1 MYGYN
6 PYQQLYQNY
15 QMAQQPM
22 QQQMQQPQNLGNQT
36 MMIATEEEVMKYPIA
51 PGNTI
56 PFKIDGKPLIIE
68 KSMGMSQFDSPKY
81 ERYRLVKEGQ
91 NDNTATQIDKTE
103 DKPEYILK
111 AEYEENRAHTED
123 DIKEIRNSIEESTA
137 QLYDEIDSLKKQ
149 INRNRIKK
157 ESANE

>member
-1 MYGYN
+1 MYVN
-6 PYQQLYQNY
+6 PYLNYPFQQNI
-15 QMAQQPM
+15 QQPI
-22 QQQMQQPQNLGNQT
+22 QQPVPPVPQLSNQT
-36 MMIATEEEVMKYPIA
+36 MMIATEEEVLKYPIA

-68 KSMGMSQFDSPKY
+68 KSMGMSQFDSPRY
-81 ERYRLVKEGQ
+81 ERYKLVKEGQ
-91 NDNTATQIDKTE
+91 NDNTEPINDKTE
-103 DKPEYILK
+103 DKSEYILK

-149 INRNRIKK
+149 LNRNRLKK
-157 ESANE
+157 ENSNE

>member
-1 MYGYN
+1 MYVN
-6 PYQQLYQNY
+6 PYLNYPFQQNI
-15 QMAQQPM
+15 QQPI
-22 QQQMQQPQNLGNQT
+22 QQPVTPVPQLSNQT

-68 KSMGMSQFDSPKY
+68 KSMGMSQFDSPRY
-81 ERYRLVKEGQ
+81 ERYKLVKEGQ
-91 NDNTATQIDKTE
+91 NDNTEPINDKTE
-103 DKPEYILK
+103 DKSEYILK

-137 QLYDEIDSLKKQ
+137 QLYDEIDTLKKM
-149 INRNRIKK
+149 INRNRKK
-157 ESANE
+157 ENINE

>member
-1 MYGYN
+1 MYVN
-6 PYQQLYQNY
+6 PYLNYPFQQNI
-15 QMAQQPM
+15 QQPI
-22 QQQMQQPQNLGNQT
+22 QQPVTPVPQLSNQT
-36 MMIATEEEVMKYPIA
+36 MMIATEEEVLKYPIA

-68 KSMGMSQFDSPKY
+68 KSMGMSQFDSPRY
-81 ERYRLVKEGQ
+81 ERYKLVKEGQ
-91 NDNTATQIDKTE
+91 NDNTEPINDKTE
-103 DKPEYILK
+103 DKSEYILK

-157 ESANE
+157 ESSNE

>member
-1 MYGYN
+1 MYVN
-6 PYQQLYQNY
+6 PYLNYPFQQNI
-15 QMAQQPM
+15 QQPI
-22 QQQMQQPQNLGNQT
+22 QQPVTPVPQLSNQT
-36 MMIATEEEVMKYPIA
+36 MMIATEEEVLKYPVA

-81 ERYRLVKEGQ
+81 ERFRLVKEGQ
-91 NDNTATQIDKTE
+91 NDNTEPINDKTE
-103 DKPEYILK
+103 DKSEYILK
-111 AEYEENRAHTED
+111 TEYEENRAHTED

-137 QLYDEIDSLKKQ
+137 QIYDEIDSLKKQ

>member
-1 MYGYN
+1 MYVN
-6 PYQQLYQNY
+6 PYLNYPFQQNI
-15 QMAQQPM
+15 QQPI
-22 QQQMQQPQNLGNQT
+22 QQPVTPVPQLSNQT

-56 PFKIDGKPLIIE
+56 PFKIDGQPLIIE

-91 NDNTATQIDKTE
+91 NDRKEPLTEKTE
-103 DKPEYILK
+103 DKSEYILK